1 MTKHNKVPIFVIFV
15 RFLIKTVGLH
25 CITTQ
30 NRVLNIS
37 SCVGKNSGMYISTAE
52 IDTATYIALS
62 NDNVLSART
71 FEHDGYVVI
80 ALLTGP
86 IFSQT
91 ERMALKNSVQTDV
104 SDRLDVSLEKVIVTF
119 DMELYRAMDEV
130 DDLDKQ
136 KLLAMA
142 LERCD

>member
-37 SCVGKNSGMYISTAE
+37 YCVGKNSGMYLSTAE

-62 NDNVLSART
+62 NDNVLSARI

-91 ERMALKNSVQTDV
+91 ERMALKNSVQADV
-104 SDRLDVSLEKVIVTF
+104 SDRLDVSLEQVIVTF

>member
-37 SCVGKNSGMYISTAE
+37 YCVGKKSGMYLSTAE

-62 NDNVLSART
+62 NDNVLSARI

-91 ERMALKNSVQTDV
+91 ERMALKNSVQADV
-104 SDRLDVSLEKVIVTF
+104 SDRLDVSLEQVIVTF

>member
-15 RFLIKTVGLH
+15 RFLIKTGGLH

-30 NRVLNIS
+30 NKVLNIFAYT
-37 SCVGKNSGMYISTAE
+37 GKNSGMYLSTAE

-62 NDNVLSART
+62 NDNVLSARI

-91 ERMALKNSVQTDV
+91 ERMALKNSVQADV
-104 SDRLDVSLEKVIVTF
+104 SDRLDVSLEQVIVTF

>member
-1 MTKHNKVPIFVIFV
+1 MTKHNKVPFFVIFV

-30 NRVLNIS
+30 NKVLNIS
-37 SCVGKNSGMYISTAE
+37 SCVGKNSGMYLSTAE

-91 ERMALKNSVQTDV
+91 ERVSLKNSVQEDV
-104 SDRLDVSLEKVIVTF
+104 SDRLDVSLEQVIVTF

>member
-1 MTKHNKVPIFVIFV
+1 MTKYNKVPIFVIFV

-30 NRVLNIS
+30 NLVLNIS
-37 SCVGKNSGMYISTAE
+37 SCVGKNSGMYLSTAE

>member
-30 NRVLNIS
+30 NFGLNIS
-37 SCVGKNSGMYISTAE
+37 ACIGKNSGMYLSTAE

-62 NDNVLSART
+62 NDNVLSARI

-91 ERMALKNSVQTDV
+91 ERMALKNSVQADV
-104 SDRLDVSLEKVIVTF
+104 SDRLEISLEQVIVTF

>member
-15 RFLIKTVGLH
+15 RFLIKTICLH
-25 CITTQ
+25 HLATQ
-30 NRVLNIS
+30 NLVLNIFAYT
-37 SCVGKNSGMYISTAE
+37 GKNSGMYLSTAE

-91 ERMALKNSVQTDV
+91 ERMALKKSVQTDV
-104 SDRLDVSLEKVIVTF
+104 SDRLDVSLEQVIVTF

-130 DDLDKQ
+130 DGLDKQ

>member
-30 NRVLNIS
+30 NFGLNIS
-37 SCVGKNSGMYISTAE
+37 ACIGKNSGMYLSTAE

-62 NDNVLSART
+62 NDNVLSARI

-91 ERMALKNSVQTDV
+91 ERMALKNSVQADV
-104 SDRLDVSLEKVIVTF
+104 SDRLDVSLEQVIVTF

>member
-15 RFLIKTVGLH
+15 RFLIKTICLH
-25 CITTQ
+25 HLATQ
-30 NRVLNIS
+30 NLVLNIFAYT
-37 SCVGKNSGMYISTAE
+37 GKNSGMYLSTAE

-62 NDNVLSART
+62 NDNVLSARA

-91 ERMALKNSVQTDV
+91 ERIALKNSVQADV
-104 SDRLDVSLEKVIVTF
+104 SDRLDVSLEQVIVTF

-142 LERCD
+142 LERCN

>member
-1 MTKHNKVPIFVIFV
+1 MTKHNKVPFFVIFV

-30 NRVLNIS
+30 NKVLNIS
-37 SCVGKNSGMYISTAE
+37 SCVGKNSGMYLSTAE

-91 ERMALKNSVQTDV
+91 ERLALKNSVQEDV
-104 SDRLDVSLEKVIVTF
+104 SDRLDVSLEQVIVTF

-130 DDLDKQ
+130 DGLDKQ